1 MLVINISFFR
11 TFLFINV
18 LGISSISTV
27 SLGDE
32 IRLVTIGT
40 SLTKRGDWITSLE
53 NVLETC
59 QSDNV
64 DVLNL
69 AISGATSNEG
79 VEQLAELLEYKPSVV
94 LMEFSVNDSDY
105 FRGISLSKSLNNL
118 DYIIKTIRAENED
131 VTIILMI
138 MNPVYG
144 IRSWIRPMLGEYRYR
159 HMVLARKNNI
169 EYFDF
174 RPRWMEMYEG
184 NFKKVIPDGLH
195 PTSRAAESV
204 IVPVLKGLIVNKC
217 LN

>member
-1 MLVINISFFR
+1 MRSFFYLR
-11 TFLFINV
+11 KIKY
-18 LGISSISTV
+18 TV
-27 SLGDE
+27 CFF
-32 IRLVTIGT
+32 LVTFSSFVFSEDDLKIVTLGT
-40 SLTKRGDWITSLE
+40 SLTKRGNWVASLE
-53 NVLETC
+53 NVLGKYK
-59 QSDNV
+59 SANV
-64 DVLNL
+64 NVLNL

-79 VEQLAELLEYKPSVV
+79 VEQLDELLEYKPSVV
-94 LMEFSVNDSDY
+94 LMEFSVNDADY

-118 DYIIKTIRAENED
+118 DYIIKTIRADNED

-159 HMVLARKNNI
+159 HMLLARKNNI

-174 RPRWMEMYEG
+174 RPRWMDMYEG